1 MKIRLVGAEFLHA
14 DLTDR
19 QTDRQKK
26 TKLIADTVNSRCFI
40 NLPKGP
46 IKYLQYYAD
55 RKLIEAAHN
64 LVSSYGK
71 QRQWIC

>member
-19 QTDRQKK
+19 QTEK
-26 TKLIADTVNSRCFI
+26 TKLKVDTANSRYFHKFTKTP
-40 NLPKGP
+40 NK
-46 IKYLQYYAD
+46 IKYCAD

-64 LVSSYGK
+64 LLSSYAR